1 MDDGRWTMME
11 EAKKSNNNNNEQKKN
26 EQLFCLLLLVVVV
39 KRDTT
44 RRCDATTFCR
54 DHHHPC
60 RDFARSQ
67 YYPLPSTDVVVEA
80 ALEMCV
86 RVLLAVVV
94 AWGTR

>member
-1 MDDGRWTMME
+1 MDNDGGG
-11 EAKKSNNNNNEQKKN
+11 KKKQQQQQRTKKN
-26 EQLFCLLLLVVVV
+26 EQLFCLLLLVVVVV

-67 YYPLPSTDVVVEA
+67 YYYPLPSTDVVVEA

>member
-1 MDDGRWTMME
+1 MME
-11 EAKKSNNNNNEQKKN
+11 EAKKSNNNN
-26 EQLFCLLLLVVVV
+26 EQLYCLLLLVVVV

>member
-1 MDDGRWTMME
+1 MDNDNGGGKRI
-11 EAKKSNNNNNEQKKN
+11 KKQNNEHKTTF
-26 EQLFCLLLLVVVV
+26 LLLLLLLLVGV

>member
-1 MDDGRWTMME
+1 MKGGVFGQKKQ
-11 EAKKSNNNNNEQKKN
+11 KKSNFNTKE
-26 EQLFCLLLLVVVV
+26 
-39 KRDTT
+39 T

>member
-1 MDDGRWTMME
+1 MDNDGGG
-11 EAKKSNNNNNEQKKN
+11 KKKQQQQQRTKKNN